1 MPSISNPFIIL
12 FSAIVFLFS
21 ACNTNPT
28 QSGDTAG
35 NTNTASSNTNSPQ
48 DTVTNG
54 SVLNEQQAQSIIEL
68 RATEVLALLSQN
80 NMAGLVR
87 FVHPEKGVRFSPYSY
102 VQPETDLVFTPQQIS
117 QLAVDA
123 KVYTWGSFDGSG
135 DPMALTFKDYRKRFV
150 TDKDYLTESDSIG
163 YNKVI
168 GTDNSLNNRTEV
180 YPKAIIVEYYQ
191 SGKHPD
197 YGGMDWGSVAL
208 VFEKYQAEWLLV
220 AVIHNSWTI

>member
-1 MPSISNPFIIL
+1 MPTISNRFITL
-12 FSAIVFLFS
+12 STVIVLLLT

-35 NTNTASSNTNSPQ
+35 NTNPSNTNTNAPQ
-48 DTVTNG
+48 DTITNG
-54 SVLNEQQAQSIIEL
+54 SVLNEQQAKSIIEL

-102 VQPETDLVFTPQQIS
+102 VQPETDLVFTPQQIARF
-117 QLAVDA
+117 AVDS

-135 DPMALTFKDYRKRFV
+135 DPMQLTFKDYRKKFV
-150 TDKDYLTESDSIG
+150 TDKDYLTASDSIG
-163 YNKVI
+163 YNKVL
-168 GTDNSLNNRTEV
+168 GTGNCLNNRTEV

-197 YGGMDWGSVAL
+197 YGGMDWGSLAL
-208 VFEKYQAEWLLV
+208 VFEKYKGEWLLV
-220 AVIHNSWTI
+220 AVIHNSWGG